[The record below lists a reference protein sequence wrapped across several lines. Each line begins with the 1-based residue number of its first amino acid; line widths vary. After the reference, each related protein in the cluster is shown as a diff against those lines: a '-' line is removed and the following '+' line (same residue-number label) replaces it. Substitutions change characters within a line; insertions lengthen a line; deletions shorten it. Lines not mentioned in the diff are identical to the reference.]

1 MEKQFNA
8 QEMEP
13 RFNPQ
18 GIEAELYKE
27 WEEAGA
33 FKAHRVEGKKPFT
46 IVMPPPNIT
55 GQLHMG
61 HAMDNTLQDAAIR
74 YHRMKGDP
82 TLWLP
87 GTDHAAIATEVK
99 IVDAMRKEGLTKD
112 MIGRDAF
119 LGLFGATAD
128 ELGYAVPYWNWFM
141 VCALLEPVAV
151 LLANSVY
158 ADGGTRLCFWSY
170 VAQLGSNCGISFVLC
185 KAMGM
190 AGCAIGTIVGNALA
204 IAILSTHFL
213 RRAHTLRLVRHFSP
227 GDLWRICSISFGDAS
242 VRLCW
247 AALFALLNM
256 FVIRHYGA
264 KMLPVL
270 SVVLAV
276 LGFSE
281 AFNGPANAAQPIV
294 GVYLGEQNTVGVR
307 TVMRAAMRT
316 TLIEGAVVSLVLLCW
331 PQLMVKLVGID
342 EPTLVGPACTAVR
355 LVASGLICTALGL
368 LFNSYYLFIER
379 EGLACALTALLNFVV
394 PVALYPL
401 LGWMFGINGVWA
413 ALGAAPVV
421 TTLVFG
427 GFLLWRY
434 GRRQFPLLLP
444 TDRDANLHVFNLTL
458 TDREISE
465 TSAAVS
471 RLLAAE
477 GFPDEIVF
485 RASLMVEEVFMVV
498 KDRNGSR
505 TVIGEATLD
514 LNGDGVALILRDD
527 GEVFDITDA
536 DARITSLRSYLV
548 ASVMEAIPGR
558 LNLTTTGFNRNV
570 FKFNG
575 TRLTLKDTKGKEE

>member
-1 MEKQFNA
+1 M
-8 QEMEP
+8 
-13 RFNPQ
+13 
-18 GIEAELYKE
+18 
-27 WEEAGA
+27 
-33 FKAHRVEGKKPFT
+33 
-46 IVMPPPNIT
+46 
-55 GQLHMG
+55 
-61 HAMDNTLQDAAIR
+61 
-74 YHRMKGDP
+74 
-82 TLWLP
+82 
-87 GTDHAAIATEVK
+87 
-99 IVDAMRKEGLTKD
+99 
-112 MIGRDAF
+112 
-119 LGLFGATAD
+119 
-128 ELGYAVPYWNWFM
+128 
-141 VCALLEPVAV
+141 
-151 LLANSVY
+151 
-158 ADGGTRLCFWSY
+158 
-170 VAQLGSNCGISFVLC
+170 
-185 KAMGM
+185 
-190 AGCAIGTIVGNALA
+190 
-204 IAILSTHFL
+204 
-213 RRAHTLRLVRHFSP
+213 
-227 GDLWRICSISFGDAS
+227 
-242 VRLCW
+242 
-247 AALFALLNM
+247 
-256 FVIRHYGA
+256 
-264 KMLPVL
+264 
-270 SVVLAV
+270 
-276 LGFSE
+276 
-281 AFNGPANAAQPIV
+281 
-294 GVYLGEQNTVGVR
+294 
-307 TVMRAAMRT
+307 
-316 TLIEGAVVSLVLLCW
+316 
-331 PQLMVKLVGID
+331 
-342 EPTLVGPACTAVR
+342 R
-355 LVASGLICTALGL
+355 LVASGLICTALGF

-401 LGWMFGINGVWA
+401 LGWTFGINGVWA

-477 GFPDEIVF
+477 GIPDEIVF

-514 LNGDGVALILRDD
+514 LNGDSVALILRDD

-548 ASVMEAIPGR
+548 ASVMEAMPGR

>member
-1 MEKQFNA
+1 MLMKTAFGVAKFRSFLVVASFSMVIEFLMGLADSVIAGHLLGERALAGLNLLQPPMNIVSFVA
-8 QEMEP
+8 CLLGTGTAICFSLETG
-13 RFNPQ
+13 RFNRDRAAEMFSQ
-18 GIEAELYKE
+18 GFWSAVLLGGIGVL
-27 WEEAGA
+27 A
-33 FKAHRVEGKKPFT
+33 FA
-46 IVMPPPNIT
+46 
-55 GQLHMG
+55 L
-61 HAMDNTLQDAAIR
+61 
-74 YHRMKGDP
+74 
-82 TLWLP
+82 
-87 GTDHAAIATEVK
+87 
-99 IVDAMRKEGLTKD
+99 
-112 MIGRDAF
+112 GRDAF

-190 AGCAIGTIVGNALA
+190 AGCAIGTIVGNSLA

-247 AALFALLNM
+247 AALFALLNV

-294 GVYLGEQNTVGVR
+294 GVYLGERNTVGVR
-307 TVMRAAMRT
+307 TVMRAATRI

-342 EPTLVGPACTAVR
+342 EQALVGPACTAVR
-355 LVASGLICTALGL
+355 LVASGLVCTALGF

-477 GFPDEIVF
+477 GIPDEIVF

-498 KDRNGSR
+498 KDRNGAR
-505 TVIGEATLD
+505 TVLGEATLD
-514 LNGDGVALILRDD
+514 LNGDGAALILRDD

-536 DARITSLRSYLV
+536 DARITSLRTYLV
-548 ASVMEAIPGR
+548 ASVMEAMPGR

-570 FKFNG
+570 FRFNG
-575 TRLTLKDTKGKEE
+575 TRLTLKDTKGKQE